1 MGTTTSSS
9 NTPASAAGRDS
20 GVASGQKT
28 GLHQPSD
35 DNRIEDKL
43 ENVDL
48 QSRGSRVNDQLRD
61 KRSKGVA
68 GEYDDSITH
77 DADEHYPQGK
87 AEPLGKK

>member
-1 MGTTTSSS
+1 MGTTSNSTTS
-9 NTPASAAGRDS
+9 AGAAGREA

-68 GEYDDSITH
+68 GEYDDSIAH
-77 DADEHYPQGK
+77 DADEHYVQDKVAPAPGK
-87 AEPLGKK
+87 